1 MVKEEGGVKIWH
13 VLCYPQGEDPEVMS
27 GLEPFDLELVHEHV
41 KGCEQEEDI
50 MIIDRPHGVE
60 E

>member
-1 MVKEEGGVKIWH
+1 MA

-41 KGCEQEEDI
+41 KGCEQEENI
-50 MIIDRPHGVE
+50 MIIDWPHGVE